1 MSDYR
6 WSAAAIRALVRDDA
20 VHRDVYLSP
29 ALFDLEM
36 ERLWRSAWVY
46 IGHDSQV
53 PNAGDFLSVNI
64 ARQPLLL
71 LRGSDG
77 VLRVLLNRCAH
88 KGSRLVGAS
97 SGNCGRLLRCSYHG
111 WTYTLDGT
119 LRTVPI
125 KSGYADTRFA
135 ESEAAKGLT
144 NIEHV
149 ANYRGFVFIRLSR
162 SGASFEEYFGDSLS
176 SIDNL
181 ADRSP
186 VGRLEVAG
194 APLRY
199 LHNSNWKMFVEN
211 LNDTMHPMVAHESS
225 AGTARQLWKDQPAD
239 APKPMVIEQ
248 FLPFVSNYEFFDKMG
263 SKIYDNGH
271 SYTGVNFS
279 IHSSYSAIPEYA
291 AASRTSARSSRRGGF
306 VPWRELGVPPL
317 ARAPSAGRNNHP
329 CHRRDAHRIGP
340 ARCHVHCR
348 GHCHLHSRLSK
359 PVNPDRAS
367 RLLCHGRRWPLLPRD
382 RNGLDPR
389 TRVPVFAIILQIAW
403 TIVIAISGRYEQILN
418 YVVSMDFL
426 FFGLTATTIFV
437 FRRRAAR
444 GEMNT
449 SQGYRMPG
457 HPVSTALFVAICWWV
472 VINTVYRYPQN
483 SLVGFVL
490 LLAGIAIR
498 NAAWHGRT
506 KLTRLF

>member
-6 WSAAAIRALVRDDA
+6 SSAAAIRALVRDDA

-199 LHNSNWKMFVEN
+199 LHNSNWKMFIEN

-248 FLPFVSNYEFFDKMG
+248 FLHFVSNYEFFDKMG
-263 SKIYDNGH
+263 VKIYDNGH

-291 AASRTSARSSRRGGF
+291 AQMAAAYGAERAQAILGESR
-306 VPWRELGVPPL
+306 
-317 ARAPSAGRNNHP
+317 H
-329 CHRRDAHRIGP
+329 
-340 ARCHVHCR
+340 
-348 GHCHLHSRLSK
+348 
-359 PVNPDRAS
+359 
-367 RLLCHGRRWPLLPRD
+367 
-382 RNGLDPR
+382 
-389 TRVPVFAIILQIAW
+389 
-403 TIVIAISGRYEQILN
+403 
-418 YVVSMDFL
+418 
-426 FFGLTATTIFV
+426 
-437 FRRRAAR
+437 
-444 GEMNT
+444 
-449 SQGYRMPG
+449 
-457 HPVSTALFVAICWWV
+457 
-472 VINTVYRYPQN
+472 NTVYYPSLTVKGAIQTIRVVRPIAVDRTLIE
-483 SLVGFVL
+483 SFTLRLVGAPTA
-490 LLAGIAIR
+490 LLARSATYNRVINSPTSVVGHDDLYCYRAIQEGLAADGNEWVSLHRNYSEREKESGLPGIHNGTSEASMR
-498 NAAWHGRT
+498 GQFRAWLAAMTAGET
-506 KLTRLF
+506 GA